1 MGNNARQPRMA
12 MGNMV
17 GERKCIGPVL
27 WLGSPGTAL
36 VRADLRCADE
46 VERKSTKTKAPVSE
60 PTGRSSNSS
69 PSKPAKPQ
77 AYVFKCNVGMAR
89 RSYCRKTGCGSPVSF
104 YMTIRVEGRLLAGD
118 DPKAATS
125 SESLRVLCRDCRNRC
140 LRDPASSPP
149 RTCIRQCDRTE
160 VHPHWQVAD
169 DSTDK

>member
-1 MGNNARQPRMA
+1 MLDNREWRLGIWSGNGNVSDRFSGWNSLVRHWFAQTCDAQTEGSARAPK
-12 MGNMV
+12 
-17 GERKCIGPVL
+17 RKPQ
-27 WLGSPGTAL
+27 SPSPLDARRTAL
-36 VRADLRCADE
+36 PRSLLN
-46 VERKSTKTKAPVSE
+46 RK
-60 PTGRSSNSS
+60 PTFSNAMWEW
-69 PSKPAKPQ
+69 PEGAT
-77 AYVFKCNVGMAR
+77 VG
-89 RSYCRKTGCGSPVSF
+89 KQDGSPVSF

-140 LRDPASSPP
+140 LRDPVSSPP